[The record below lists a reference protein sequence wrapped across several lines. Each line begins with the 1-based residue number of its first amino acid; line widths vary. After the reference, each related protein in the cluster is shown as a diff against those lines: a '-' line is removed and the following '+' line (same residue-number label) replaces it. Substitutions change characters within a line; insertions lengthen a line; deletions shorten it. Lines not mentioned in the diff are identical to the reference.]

1 MIIEVSKYENFKMLV
16 NFTVQ
21 KRENAKTRKLIFAS
35 QNFIVNFKKRE
46 FETQKNRFVAWGCEL
61 VNLPHEA
68 GFKKIINFS
77 YLPTLI
83 F

>member
-46 FETQKNRFVAWGCEL
+46 FETQKNRFVVKFL
-61 VNLPHEA
+61 N
-68 GFKKIINFS
+68 NFTVKFETRK
-77 YLPTLI
+77 LK
-83 F
+83 